1 MLNKSCFRKAGWLL
15 VLGGLCTSPAW
26 AHHGGGT
33 FDANKCFV
41 FKGKVRQ
48 VAWANPHAWI
58 YVNVEKPGGA
68 TELWG
73 FEFGSVGGLARAG
86 FRPSD
91 FPQGTPL
98 TITAYSNRDIE
109 KHTGSANRL
118 ILPDGRDVAGSEIA
132 GTAPAGGPPGGAPR
146 AGGAGAPPGAAP
158 GAGGPP
164 AGGPPGGG
172 RRGGS
177 ANCTDY
183 K

>member
-1 MLNKSCFRKAGWLL
+1 M
-15 VLGGLCTSPAW
+15 LGGLCTSTAW

-41 FKGKVRQ
+41 FKGTVRQ

-58 YVNVEKPGGA
+58 YVNVDKPGGG

-98 TITAYSNRDIE
+98 NITAYANRDIE

-132 GTAPAGGPPGGAPR
+132 GTAPAGGPPG
-146 AGGAGAPPGAAP
+146 AAR

-172 RRGGS
+172 RRGGA

>member
-1 MLNKSCFRKAGWLL
+1 MRKNSSSKVAGWLL
-15 VLGGLCTSPAW
+15 LLSICTPTAW

-41 FKGKVRQ
+41 FKGTVRQ

-58 YVNVEKPGGA
+58 YVQVEKPAGA
-68 TELWG
+68 SELWG
-73 FEFGSVGGLARAG
+73 FEFGTVGGLSRAG

-91 FPQGTPL
+91 FAQGTKV
-98 TITAYSNRDIE
+98 TVTAYANRDIE

-118 ILPDGRDVAGSEIA
+118 ILPDGRDVTGAGIA
-132 GTAPAGGPPGGAPR
+132 GTAPAG
-146 AGGAGAPPGAAP
+146 APPGPGGPP

-164 AGGPPGGG
+164 PGA
-172 RRGGS
+172 GS
-177 ANCTDY
+177 AQPSATCPDY